1 MPGTTT
7 GSSTRDVQLIPYTTV
22 DGIRTFKDSQIL
34 ALYERTIRDSTV
46 KTIFHD
52 GSITSG
58 DEFLN
63 AMKHGDNLLYV
74 VMYMSETVGILWLN
88 RFKGPSCY
96 AHFTAFS
103 NIWGKDTVAIG
114 RDSMRQILF
123 MESRDQKH
131 VFDLVYGLVP
141 QRNTRAIS
149 WLEKIG
155 MKPVGNIPLSIWDEE
170 AGESMTGTLLY
181 LTREELKP

>member
-1 MPGTTT
+1 M
-7 GSSTRDVQLIPYTTV
+7 SNSTESVQLIPYTTV

-52 GSITSG
+52 GSIASG
-58 DEFLN
+58 AEFLN
-63 AMKHGDNLLYV
+63 AMKHGNNLLYV
-74 VMYMSETVGILWLN
+74 VTHMAETVGMLWLN
-88 RFKGPSCY
+88 RFKGPTCY

-114 RDSMRQILF
+114 RDSMRRILF
-123 MESRDQKH
+123 MESRDQKY
-131 VFDLVYGLVP
+131 VFDLVYGLIP
-141 QRNTRAIS
+141 QRNTRAIG
-149 WLEKIG
+149 WLKMIG
-155 MKPVGNIPLSIWDEE
+155 MKVVGDIPLAIWDED
-170 AGESMTGTLLY
+170 AAESMAGTLLY